1 MPPKRAAL
9 FFALDEFL
17 CTCHVWHFRLPPEE
31 GLFVTKILDRWYQL
45 LTWIMAV
52 TVALLI
58 FPVSLQIFS
67 RFTDLIPAYIW
78 TEEMSRFFF
87 IWMVMLGAMIGLRDK
102 LHFDVDVWPDLSPR
116 KNLALAFVSNALV
129 LIFTGVIIWWGI
141 EFTRFGW
148 NQTSEL
154 ADLPMWLIFIAWPVT
169 GVSWLLFQIERFR
182 NDRQQWLALNDAHS
196 GDRP

>member
-1 MPPKRAAL
+1 MTN
-9 FFALDEFL
+9 F
-17 CTCHVWHFRLPPEE
+17 
-31 GLFVTKILDRWYQL
+31 LDRWYQL

-58 FPVSLQIFS
+58 VPVSLQIFS

-87 IWMVMLGAMIGLRDK
+87 IWMVMLGAMVGLRDK
-102 LHFDVDVWPDLSPR
+102 LHFDVDVWPTLSPR
-116 KNLALAFVSNALV
+116 KNLMLSFISNALV
-129 LIFTGVIIWWGI
+129 LIFTGIVIWWGI

-169 GVSWLLFQIERFR
+169 GVSWLVFQIERFR
-182 NDRQQWLALNDAHS
+182 NDRQQWLALGAENS
-196 GDRP
+196 GDRT

>member
-1 MPPKRAAL
+1 MTR
-9 FFALDEFL
+9 F
-17 CTCHVWHFRLPPEE
+17 
-31 GLFVTKILDRWYQL
+31 LDRWYQL
-45 LTWIMAV
+45 LIWIMAV
-52 TVALLI
+52 TVAVLI
-58 FPVSLQIFS
+58 IPVSLQIFS

-87 IWMVMLGAMIGLRDK
+87 IWMVMLGAMVGVRDK

-116 KNLALAFVSNALV
+116 KNLILSFLSNALV
-129 LIFTGVIIWWGI
+129 LIFTVVMIWWGI

-169 GVSWLLFQIERFR
+169 GVSWLVFQIERFR
-182 NDRQQWLALNDAHS
+182 NERAEWLALDKESKA
-196 GDRP
+196 